1 VFKNKE
7 TILFELKQEFKNNLP
22 SIKFATNSIET
33 ALVQTFAHMY
43 ITLSR
48 GFTYAVNNM
57 FPQNAPSA
65 VLDLWGGATVKDRL
79 PSSPATGSVWVTGDD
94 GTEIPTGTEFTSDE
108 GFEYVVTVGGIIDTT
123 EFTVYAVN
131 VGDGNT
137 LRLTLSGVINFPTLS
152 TVTVEDASVGIFN
165 STYTASVIDV
175 NTISIPTGFS
185 LSGAVLPTTG
195 FKVITTGVDVE
206 VVSKKET
213 NEANLDYGKSL
224 FLSGEITGADS
235 DAVVYYG
242 GIGGGTSL
250 ESNTDYR
257 QRILAWLQQPVTILN
272 AGQISAI
279 CREVAGVSRIFLNRA
294 TPKVGKCQIFAV
306 KDSSVSPLLT
316 AGDITYI
323 QNKIFNL
330 LDITREA
337 SDYFIGSPYL
347 QPINVTISGL
357 APDSPSMRESIVA
370 NLDSEINDRQ
380 VLGGTFD
387 VDLLR
392 RASLLGIDS
401 DTGEAVQNLN
411 ITSPSVAVL
420 DIGKYTGAYAISGTE
435 DLTITINAHGIP
447 EGEYVR
453 LDFSGGSAI
462 DGWYPIF
469 STTANTI
476 VIKHEILTTSGSV
489 TLYRNAIPVLGTVTF
504 V

>member
-1 VFKNKE
+1 
-7 TILFELKQEFKNNLP
+7 
-22 SIKFATNSIET
+22 
-33 ALVQTFAHMY
+33 
-43 ITLSR
+43 
-48 GFTYAVNNM
+48 M

-65 VLDLWGGATVKDRL
+65 ILDLWGGATVKERL
-79 PSSPATGSVWVTGDD
+79 PSSPAIGSVWVTGED

-108 GFEYVVTVGGIIDTT
+108 GFEYVVTVGGIVDTT
-123 EFTVYAVN
+123 EFIVSTVN

-137 LRLTLSGVINFPTLS
+137 LRLTLGGVINFPTLS
-152 TVTVEDASVGIFN
+152 TIAVEDASNGIFN

-175 NTISIPTGFS
+175 NTISIPIGFS
-185 LSGAVLPTTG
+185 LSGAILPTTG
-195 FKVITTGVDVE
+195 FKVVATGIDVD

-213 NEANLDYGKSL
+213 SEANLDYGKSL
-224 FLSGEITGADS
+224 FLSGDITDADS

-242 GIGGGTSL
+242 GIGGGTAL

-279 CREVAGVSRIFLNRA
+279 CREVVGVSRIFLNRA

-306 KDSSVSPLLT
+306 KDSSVSQVLT

-337 SDYFIGSPYL
+337 SDYFVGSPYL
-347 QPINVTISGL
+347 QPIDVTISGL
-357 APDSPSMRESIVA
+357 SPDSPSMRESIVA

-401 DTGEAVQNLN
+401 DTGESVQNLN
-411 ITSPSVAVL
+411 VTSPSTAL
-420 DIGKYTGAYAISGTE
+420 IDIGKYTGAYNIAGTE
-435 DLTITINAHGIP
+435 DLTLTINAHGIP
-447 EGEYVR
+447 VNEYVR
-453 LDFSGGSAI
+453 LEFTGGSGI
-462 DGWYPIF
+462 DGWYPVF
-469 STTANTI
+469 SVTTNTI
-476 VIKHEILTTSGSV
+476 VIKHNILTTSGSV
-489 TLYRNAIPVLGTVTF
+489 ALYRNAIPVLGNVTF